1 MSLLIR
7 KVENL
12 QRFALLNFLKKMCIY
27 LFIWE
32 YLNWNQTMITAWMQ
46 MIKQVGKVIAS
57 FPGNLVT
64 GERKSASRL
73 LLYRRKHNSKSKER
87 E

>member
-1 MSLLIR
+1 
-7 KVENL
+7 
-12 QRFALLNFLKKMCIY
+12 
-27 LFIWE
+27 
-32 YLNWNQTMITAWMQ
+32 MITAWMQ